1 MPKLITV
8 IFIISLSLLAVLHY
22 IALELYLYWQ
32 IWWLDIPMHL
42 FGGAIIVFGL
52 YSLQELGILKD
63 RSYSLLNIL
72 TAVLVIAIAW
82 EVFQY
87 LITTVMKDDFVVDT
101 LSDIMFGLSGSLLGY
116 TVAKRLK
123 DLD

>member
-1 MPKLITV
+1 
-8 IFIISLSLLAVLHY
+8 
-22 IALELYLYWQ
+22 
-32 IWWLDIPMHL
+32 MHL